1 MTMLRALPALRARRA
16 FRTLRNS
23 TGSAALEF
31 IAAALVLLVPCVYT
45 VLIFGAIES
54 AQFAVSGAARHAARV
69 FVEQSSPTVAT
80 RYARD
85 SALMSVREQAPHASK
100 PSVVV
105 TCRGTCLASGGTV
118 TVRVAV
124 RVPLPFLPQWPSVR
138 QFTSVSVSASA
149 TQSHARLGSAG

>member
-1 MTMLRALPALRARRA
+1 MTMPRALRARRA
-16 FRTLRNS
+16 LCPLRDS
-23 TGSAALEF
+23 SGSAALEF
-31 IAAALVLLVPCVYT
+31 IAAALVLLVPCVYA
-45 VLIFGAIES
+45 VLVFGAIES
-54 AQFAVSGAARHAARV
+54 AQFAVTGAARHAARV

-85 SALMSVREQAPHASK
+85 SALVSLREQAPHATK
-100 PSVVV
+100 PSVTV

-118 TVRVAV
+118 TVRVGV

-138 QFTSVSVSASA
+138 KFTSVSVSASA

>member
-1 MTMLRALPALRARRA
+1 MTTPRVLPARRA
-16 FRTLRNS
+16 FRTLRNN

-31 IAAALVLLVPCVYT
+31 IAAALVLLVPCVYA
-45 VLIFGAIES
+45 VLVFGGIES
-54 AQFAVSGAARHAARV
+54 AQFAVTGAARHASRV
-69 FVEQSSPTVAT
+69 FVEQSSPAAAA

-85 SALMSVREQAPHASK
+85 SAVMSVREQAPHATK
-100 PSVVV
+100 PSVTV
-105 TCRGTCLASGGTV
+105 TCQGACLASGGTV

-149 TQSHARLGSAG
+149 SQSHSRLGWAG